1 MNTIL
6 IGYKGFMGLEVVQAI
21 KRRDDIHIIAG
32 IDPKA
37 DGSEPD
43 PCYKGFDRDDMKA
56 DMIIDF
62 SHHSNTADL
71 LRFAEKLNCPLV
83 LATTGQTPE
92 EREMI
97 EKAAKKI
104 PVFFTGNYSLGI
116 AVLTDLVKRA
126 VRFFPDAEIEIIEKH
141 HNRKADAPSGTALN
155 IAEAIRNE
163 KGVGN
168 IVSGRSGYGKREPD
182 DIGISSIRI
191 GNIVGE
197 HEILISTGTQTL
209 SLKHE
214 AHSRAL
220 FADGAI
226 EAACFLLKKEPGL
239 YSMPDMIKEK
249 D

>member
-1 MNTIL
+1 MDIIL
-6 IGYKGFMGLEVVQAI
+6 IGYKGFMGREVAEAVRRQKDTAI
-21 KRRDDIHIIAG
+21 AAG
-32 IDPKA
+32 IDPKV

-43 PCYKGFDRDDMKA
+43 PCYTGFTCVDVKA
-56 DMIIDF
+56 DVIVDF
-62 SHHSNTADL
+62 SHHSNTAEL
-71 LRFAEKLNCPLV
+71 LRFAERLNCPLV

-92 EREMI
+92 ERKMI
-97 EKAAKKI
+97 TEAAEKI

-116 AVLTDLVKRA
+116 AVLTELAKRA

-163 KGVGN
+163 KGAAN
-168 IVSGRSGYGKREPD
+168 IVAGRSGYGKREPD
-182 DIGISSIRI
+182 DIGISSVRI

-226 EAACFLLKKEPGL
+226 DAARFLLKKGPGL